1 MSSAASEGRPV
12 APGTPGPS
20 TYPGQRLG
28 LPAQGRGSVAGW
40 GRRIVAL
47 FVDWIASLL
56 VASLFAGSSVM
67 SGHGWQSWLPLG
79 VFWLEASL
87 LTALV
92 GSSFGQLA
100 TRVAVVNVEG
110 RQVTLLVA
118 MLRTLLICVVVPPV
132 IYNRDRRGLHDLV
145 ARTVTVVR

>member
-1 MSSAASEGRPV
+1 VSSPPPPGRP
-12 APGTPGPS
+12 AQPGAGPS
-20 TYPGQRLG
+20 TYAGERLG
-28 LPAQGRGSVAGW
+28 LPPEGRGSVAGW

-56 VASLFAGSSVM
+56 VASFFAGEAVM
-67 SGHGWQSWLPLG
+67 QSHGWESWLPLL

-100 TRVAVVNVEG
+100 TRVAVVNIHG
-110 RQVTLLVA
+110 GPVTLLVA
-118 MLRTLLICVVVPPV
+118 LVRTALICVVVPPV